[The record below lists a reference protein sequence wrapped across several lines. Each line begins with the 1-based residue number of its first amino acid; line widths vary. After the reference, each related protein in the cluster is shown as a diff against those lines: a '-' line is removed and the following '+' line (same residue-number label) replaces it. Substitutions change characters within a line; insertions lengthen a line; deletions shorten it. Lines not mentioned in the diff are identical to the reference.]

1 MHVCTT
7 MRAKTGIEIAKQ
19 AITDA
24 YLPVS
29 QAGIILGEQS
39 RSAHSSIIA
48 INELH
53 NSGNIIKE
61 CSGE

>member
-1 MHVCTT
+1 

-19 AITDA
+19 AITAA
-24 YLPVS
+24 YLLVS

-48 INELH
+48 INEFH
-53 NSGNIIKE
+53 NYKRVWWWNQRANF
-61 CSGE
+61 